1 MRTAVNFER
10 AAASREISEDF
21 ERLLLVTTS
30 RLCLER
36 GVAFLGRSMNDSRL
50 TVLGNKPA
58 TAFRQSNV
66 LLLCLISSVECG
78 GRKAV

>member
-10 AAASREISEDF
+10 AAASREISENF
-21 ERLLLVTTS
+21 ERLLLVTTC

-50 TVLGNKPA
+50 TVLWQQTGYCVQ
-58 TAFRQSNV
+58 T
-66 LLLCLISSVECG
+66 VECFVIVLDKL
-78 GRKAV
+78 GRMWR